1 MASEAGFQSPDTT
14 VMASAP
20 KTPAAKTDSGK
31 VRRVS
36 IEPADGGFIVN
47 VDRESQPGPG
57 DAMPKPRV
65 AADLAAVH
73 AAIDEMFGGGAPAV
87 EEVAE
92 AAPPMVEESSGSPYA
107 PPAMASGPRE
117 PRG

>member
-20 KTPAAKTDSGK
+20 KNPATKPDSGK
-31 VRRVS
+31 IRRVS

-47 VDRESQPGPG
+47 IDRESSGPSY
-57 DAMPKPRV
+57 AMPKPRV
-65 AADLAAVH
+65 AADLASVH
-73 AAIDEMFGGGAPAV
+73 AAIDEMFGDGAPSV

-92 AAPPMVEESSGSPYA
+92 PAPPMVEESSGSPYV